1 MFLSLEFQGIR
12 IHLILP
18 GGTGS
23 YTESQRGN
31 LFNNVSNDRI
41 PE

>member
-1 MFLSLEFQGIR
+1 MFPPNEFQGIR

-23 YTESQRGN
+23 YGESQRGN
-31 LFNNVSNDRI
+31 LINNASNDGI